1 MGITRNAIYRQSRQV
16 TRLISLDIDRLQV
29 VIIADFNVKLAGP
42 AVERPDTYPQVGATR
57 LDHVLPGA
65 VFLQMRP
72 EDGLDGEMV
81 LEFQDSLGW
90 RVVWHLLSSGLFP
103 SIIRLDRRFIYYSIV
118 SFGCKYSYLS
128 MV

>member
-1 MGITRNAIYRQSRQV
+1 MGISRTATLPQSRHS
-16 TRLISLDIDRLQV
+16 TRCIVALGIDRLQV
-29 VIIADFNVKLAGP
+29 MVVPDPDVELAGP

-90 RVVWHLLSSGLFP
+90 RVVCHL
-103 SIIRLDRRFIYYSIV
+103 R
-118 SFGCKYSYLS
+118 SFGLS
-128 MV
+128 FYYTPG

>member
-1 MGITRNAIYRQSRQV
+1 MGISRTATLPQSRHS
-16 TRLISLDIDRLQV
+16 TRCIVALGIDRLQMM
-29 VIIADFNVKLAGP
+29 VIPDPDVELASP

-90 RVVWHLLSSGLFP
+90 RVVCHL
-103 SIIRLDRRFIYYSIV
+103 R
-118 SFGCKYSYLS
+118 SFGSSFYYTPG
-128 MV
+128 